1 MKKLLAGV
9 LAATTILSYGT
20 VFATETRPEGGERP
34 EFTAGEGRGHRGAPS
49 EEALAQ
55 KAEELGITID
65 ELLELMETERPQD
78 GERPEL
84 PDGERPQRPERPEDG
99 ERPELP
105 DGERPERLEDGERP
119 ELPDGERPE
128 GHRAGHRPSEEDV
141 ALKAEELGIT
151 VEEFIELGKSDRQ

>member
-34 EFTAGEGRGHRGAPS
+34 EFTTGEGRGHRGAPS

-65 ELLELMETERPQD
+65 ELLETERPQD

-105 DGERPERLEDGERP
+105 DGERSERLEDGERSERLEDGERP
-119 ELPDGERPE
+119 ELPGGERPE
-128 GHRAGHRPSEEDV
+128 GHRAGHRPS
-141 ALKAEELGIT
+141 
-151 VEEFIELGKSDRQ
+151 